1 MTSSSPSLSAVTSS
15 DVTSNDVTSND
26 VVVLRISEIFLKGR
40 NRHHFFSALI
50 RNTRRLLSDLDGV
63 RVEPMYLRVVVRHP
77 PALRAAVLE
86 RLGRSFGVASMAL
99 GTSVPADLDAIAA
112 AAGDFLEATP
122 AGTSFKVDSR
132 RRDKS
137 FSPASTEI
145 SREIGARL
153 VERTQR
159 PVDLHSPAL
168 TIHVEIGRRD
178 HGESSFVFG
187 QMVPGPGG
195 LPVGTAGSVGLLL
208 SGGID
213 SPVAGW
219 SAMRRGC
226 RIVAIYFH
234 SFPYTGDKTREKVLD
249 LARHLAAWQGTIS
262 VYVVHFTEVQKALR
276 EHGRADLA
284 VLLYRRMMM
293 RAASRLA
300 EREQLQALVT
310 GENLGQVASQTLAN
324 LAVIENAATLPVLRP
339 LVTFDKAEIVK
350 QAQRIGT
357 FETSILP
364 YEDCCALFVPK
375 HPATRAR
382 VHDLTQAESGLDVEA
397 MADVLARDAE
407 HVLVHS

>member
-1 MTSSSPSLSAVTSS
+1 VIFSSPSLSDLSGVPST
-15 DVTSNDVTSND
+15 D

-40 NRHHFFSALI
+40 NRNTFFSALI
-50 RNTRRLLSDLDGV
+50 RNTRRLLADLEGV
-63 RVEPMYLRVVVRHP
+63 RVEPMYLRAVVRHP

-86 RLGRSFGVASMAL
+86 RLGRSFGASSLAL

-112 AAGDFLEATP
+112 AAGDFLAATP
-122 AGTSFKVDSR
+122 AGTSFKIESR

-137 FSPASTEI
+137 FSPRSDEL

-153 VERTQR
+153 VARTQR
-159 PVDLHSPAL
+159 PVDVHRPAL

-178 HGESSFVFG
+178 QGEPSFVFG

-195 LPVGTAGSVGLLL
+195 LPIGTAGSVGLLL

-219 SAMRRGC
+219 AAMRRGC

-234 SFPYTGDKTREKVLD
+234 AFPYTGDKTKEKVLD
-249 LARHLAAWQGTIS
+249 LARHLAAWQGSIP

-276 EHGRADLA
+276 EHARAELA

-324 LAVIENAATLPVLRP
+324 MAVIEDAASLPVLRP
-339 LVTFDKAEIVK
+339 LVTFDKSDII
-350 QAQRIGT
+350 QLAQRIGT
-357 FETSILP
+357 FETSIQP

-382 VHDLTQAESGLDVEA
+382 VRDLTQAESGLDVDA
-397 MADVLARDAE
+397 MADALARDAE
-407 HVLVHS
+407 HILVHG